1 MNYYLGNLISYFDEG
16 GDILIDVN
24 KLKGSIVSAGKTQTD
39 VAKRLGITPKTFSIK
54 LKKGVFGSDEIEV
67 MIDYLSIQDPLSIF
81 FAKEVT

>member
-1 MNYYLGNLISYFDEG
+1 MNYYLGNLISYFGKG

-67 MIDYLSIQDPLSIF
+67 MIDYLSIEDPLSIF